1 MLQGFE
7 KQTAPL
13 NDYER
18 DTLLPLIV
26 RGLKTKIGEGMVIAS
41 STIIRKMK
49 AAGYKLDG
57 PRLRKIINHIRNNDI
72 IPGLVSNSNGY
83 YVATTVNDYDDCIS
97 SLQGRVNAIQANI
110 DALTRQRNNA
120 YTGSLFR

>member
-7 KQTAPL
+7 QQTAPL

-18 DTLLPLIV
+18 FTLLPVMV
-26 RGLKTKIGEGMVIAS
+26 RCLSTKTGLANVISS

-57 PRLRKIINHIRNNDI
+57 PRLRKIIAHIRANDLI
-72 IPGLVSNSNGY
+72 IGLVSTGKGY
-83 YVATTVNDYDDCIS
+83 FVATKASEIDDCIS
-97 SLQGRVNAIQANI
+97 SMRGRVAGIQASI
-110 DALTRQRNNA
+110 DALKRQRDNN
-120 YTGSLFR
+120 YNN